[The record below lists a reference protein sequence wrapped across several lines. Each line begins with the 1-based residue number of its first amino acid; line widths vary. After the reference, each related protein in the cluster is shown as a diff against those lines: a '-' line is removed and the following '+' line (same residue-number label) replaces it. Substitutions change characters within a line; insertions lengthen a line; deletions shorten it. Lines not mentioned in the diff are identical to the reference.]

1 MTNQEAI
8 ENLRHL
14 GRVFAEAV
22 KMQTDQEVKGNS
34 ELTNGIVAYEML
46 KLKGRWPYID
56 ESVDM
61 VIRIMYEDFVKKHGA

>member
-61 VIRIMYEDFVKKHGA
+61 VIRIMYEEFIKKHGV